1 MGYVFHMLAPVGSDW
16 LTDHRRARAAVR
28 DQRKAFDDLRQL
40 APELVE
46 DLRQT
51 MEKEPLYRDILIVP
65 NSDSYID
72 RSTPAFIYYD
82 IKYPKVKQQA
92 LAGDPK
98 KLFTLASRSLWSDTP
113 IFNVPPSGE
122 RSRRLIS
129 VT

>member
-1 MGYVFHMLAPVGSDW
+1 LEPATRELISLGVGIVVGYVFHMLAPVGSDW

-65 NSDSYID
+65 
-72 RSTPAFIYYD
+72 
-82 IKYPKVKQQA
+82 Q
-92 LAGDPK
+92 
-98 KLFTLASRSLWSDTP
+98 
-113 IFNVPPSGE
+113 
-122 RSRRLIS
+122 
-129 VT
+129 